1 MAATSERRASGSG
14 GTDRVTLVHGAYRTG
29 NLLIDDDRVSAVL
42 DWELQ
47 VLGDPMYD
55 VAYVLSDLNRE
66 GTPLLSNLVE
76 RDAFYR
82 DYEAATGL
90 AIDEDACRYYNALY
104 AMRSVAFWMS
114 ASDLY
119 AIGRSDDIRLAR
131 TAWSV
136 PVVLER
142 AARELGY

>member
-1 MAATSERRASGSG
+1 
-14 GTDRVTLVHGAYRTG
+14 
-29 NLLIDDDRVSAVL
+29 
-42 DWELQ
+42 
-47 VLGDPMYD
+47 
-55 VAYVLSDLNRE
+55 
-66 GTPLLSNLVE
+66 LSNLVE

-90 AIDEDACRYYNALY
+90 TIDEDACRYYNALY